1 MVVMAAYA
9 PLFCKKGYN
18 KWGANL
24 IWFDNRGLWRTTN
37 YYYQQLFSVAGN
49 RALKCNDV
57 MNGSETDGK
66 VYTSSTI
73 DTKTGKV
80 YIKFVNAEAKDKL
93 VSIQLNTDSPY
104 SVEMEYIT
112 SHDTSIKNQ
121 GDQNYYS
128 SHPDVGSSFSYHE
141 PITPQTK
148 RIGNVKGSFDV
159 MMPENA
165 VGIITCSPGT
175 K

>member
-1 MVVMAAYA
+1 
-9 PLFCKKGYN
+9 
-18 KWGANL
+18 
-24 IWFDNRGLWRTTN
+24 
-37 YYYQQLFSVAGN
+37 
-49 RALKCNDV
+49 
-57 MNGSETDGK
+57 
-66 VYTSSTI
+66 
-73 DTKTGKV
+73 
-80 YIKFVNAEAKDKL
+80 
-93 VSIQLNTDSPY
+93 
-104 SVEMEYIT
+104 MEYIT

-148 RIGNVKGSFDV
+148 RIESVKGSFDV